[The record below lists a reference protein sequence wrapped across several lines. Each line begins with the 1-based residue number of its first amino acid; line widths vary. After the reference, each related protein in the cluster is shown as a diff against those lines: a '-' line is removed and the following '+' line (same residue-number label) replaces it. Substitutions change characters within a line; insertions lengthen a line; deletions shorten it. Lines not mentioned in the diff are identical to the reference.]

1 MKRIVLVIN
10 KSWEADA
17 VFAAL
22 FNADLKTFPP
32 KYADLYNDV
41 IVENIHYPWDSHLQ
55 GVSEPSVI
63 YIKGDRQVEI

>member
-22 FNADLKTFPP
+22 FNADFKTFPP
-32 KYADLYNDV
+32 KYYEKSQVRNKVAL
-41 IVENIHYPWDSHLQ
+41 IHKFFN
-55 GVSEPSVI
+55 GV
-63 YIKGDRQVEI
+63 